1 MRPVKRVVLI
11 ILDSVGVGELPDAS
25 AFGDEGSNTLA
36 NTAKAVGGLF
46 LPHLEK
52 LGLGNIAKIEGV
64 EKVSDPQASFG
75 KMAEVSAGKDTTT
88 GHWEIAGLWL
98 KEPFPLYPNGFP
110 AEIIKPFEK
119 RIGRRVLGNKPAS
132 GTEIIKELGA
142 EHLETGWPIVYTSAD
157 SVFQIAAHER
167 VIPVE
172 ELYRICQIARSLLTG
187 RHKVARVIA
196 RPFVGEPGNF
206 TRTARRKDFSLPPTG
221 KTLLDYAQEAGI
233 NVYGVGKIGEIFAG
247 RGLTKVVKTKDNM
260 DGVDKL
266 LACLKE
272 SPEGLIWANLID
284 FDMLWGHRNNPEGYA
299 QGLIDFDS
307 RLPEIMEQLT
317 ERDVLIIT
325 ADHGCDPTTPSTDHS
340 REYVPLLVY
349 GPRLT
354 KAINLG
360 TRKTFAD
367 VGRSIADLLAFE
379 AKIKGRSFASDLL
392 IWR

>member
-1 MRPVKRVVLI
+1 MKPVKRVILI
-11 ILDSVGVGELPDAS
+11 VLDSVGVGELPDAG

-36 NTAKAVGGLF
+36 NTAEAVGGLS

-52 LGLGNIAKIEGV
+52 LGLGHIVEVKGIE
-64 EKVSDPQASFG
+64 EVSSPQASFG
-75 KMAEVSAGKDTTT
+75 KMAEVSAGKDSTT

-98 KEPFPLYPNGFP
+98 KSPFPLYPTGFP
-110 AEIIKPFEK
+110 EEIIKAFER

-142 EHLETGWPIVYTSAD
+142 KHLETGWPIVYTSAD
-157 SVFQIAAHER
+157 SVFQIAAHEE

-172 ELYRICQIARSLLTG
+172 ELYQMCQIARSLLTG
-187 RHKVARVIA
+187 QHRVARVIA
-196 RPFVGEPGNF
+196 RPFVGEPGSF

-221 KTLLDYAQEAGI
+221 KTLLDYAQEAGV

-247 RGLTKVVKTKDNM
+247 RGLTKVIKTKNNM

-266 LACLKE
+266 ITCLKKF
-272 SPEGLIWANLID
+272 PEGIIWANLID

-299 QGLIDFDS
+299 QGLVDFDT
-307 RLPEIMEQLT
+307 RLPEIIDQLT
-317 ERDVLIIT
+317 EKDILIIT

-349 GPRLT
+349 SQRLA
-354 KAINLG
+354 KSVNLG
-360 TRKTFAD
+360 IRKTFAD
-367 VGRSIADLLAFE
+367 VGKSIADLLAFK
-379 AKIKGRSFASDLL
+379 AKIKGKSFVPDLA
-392 IWR
+392 IHT